1 MTDLVIS
8 NAATMSSREIAELV
22 AARHNDVVAT
32 IDRLFGK
39 GLLRSSRESR
49 QEATGGRP
57 IEVYDLIERDCYLVV
72 SGYSDELRAKV
83 IDRWQEL
90 EESAVPKIPKT
101 LSGALRLAAE
111 QAEQI
116 EQQQAALAIAAPKV
130 EFHDRYAAADTG
142 SKGFREVCKL
152 LKANE
157 REFRDWLMARGIMY
171 RLSGVLTPYAAHLD
185 AERFETKAGVSQ
197 HSEHAFNQY
206 RFTPKGVAWVAGEW
220 AKHNVTRI
228 EAAIEQHGD

>member
-1 MTDLVIS
+1 MTDLVLS
-8 NAATMSSREIAELV
+8 NAATMSSREIADLVEL
-22 AARHNDVVAT
+22 RHDNVKRT
-32 IDRLFGK
+32 IETLVERGVIASPQTEEK
-39 GLLRSSRESR
+39 PT
-49 QEATGGRP
+49 AGRP
-57 IEVYDLIERDCYLVV
+57 AIEYRIGKRDSYVIVAQLSPAFTARLV
-72 SGYSDELRAKV
+72 
-83 IDRWQEL
+83 DRWQEL
-90 EESAVPKIPKT
+90 EESAAPKIPKT

-157 REFRDWLMARGIMY
+157 REFRDWLMSRGIMY

-220 AKHNVTRI
+220 AKHGLTRI